1 MQAFGLQLEILKL
14 MQSQKFSENLEMTA
28 FKLRFFS
35 LSVWTKQHT
44 PWTQSEGL
52 DPSLAS
58 DLSCKNGLQIL
69 VVIYIWTKAP
79 LISYASNS
87 QFLF

>member
-35 LSVWTKQHT
+35 LSV
-44 PWTQSEGL
+44 
-52 DPSLAS
+52 
-58 DLSCKNGLQIL
+58 
-69 VVIYIWTKAP
+69 
-79 LISYASNS
+79 
-87 QFLF
+87 